1 MKRSII
7 IILSMMLATT
17 VLVGVFASCAG
28 RKKGDEETTTEGGTT
43 SGETS
48 GETSRET
55 TAETTTKG
63 SEDTTEETT
72 EDETEITLDGDYADS
87 ISHANKLANGVQTY
101 YNALRTQYTVENLNM
116 SLTFPLSSNAK
127 TLTALTNKN
136 GGVYVQNTMD
146 AFIEME
152 DGNVYYS
159 SDSSVPAR
167 ANVYRLGYYYYDV
180 HFLDQDFIGEY
191 EFSVSDDVDMKL
203 FRDRHSS
210 SVSSSKLRKESDG
223 YYIEMKIAD
232 PTDPYIHTGT
242 EAFKYST
249 DTYNAIS
256 LSIKSESATSAKL
269 YFVAG
274 SFTDF
279 NDSQNISFSISNDG
293 EYHEYLI
300 MLDGGVD
307 YTKDF
312 TAFRLDIDG
321 SANETVCI
329 KDVKVLSVNTDAPS
343 IVLDRT
349 FHTYSDKLHQALH
362 FVAKKTT
369 TGIASVG
376 LLTKVAADTVEKLVV
391 KDANGL
397 HDKLDGVDW
406 ASAEY
411 VGFDIKNV
419 GIFGYVLPVHKNSG
433 TLTVTLT
440 DGNYVIKQTSSLQSQ
455 NGTIKEPNNSTDN
468 DYFMGQRIYTDDS
481 HDFTAFLQEAE
492 WERHPVSTV
501 TSEGY
506 VEYDAIRGDYLFTI
520 VGTDFNPPFFT
531 QWNNH
536 FSVSASFTSD
546 VDRPIYIRTKTS
558 SGCLENAVLLS
569 NNNMVL
575 PVLMEVAKNFVGEY
589 EEPLFDAGDAQY
601 GETMFPMV
609 IGADKPLEFTV
620 LNVYQNWGNFPIKQL
635 SSIQYFWP
643 YYHLSV
649 GTTETSC
656 ISPWYGARDLWTL
669 PDFRSISMPY
679 WFELE
684 GDAYSNQPQH
694 THGGYQYFLQYTDSN
709 GKYSATENINNN
721 IFSSGPVYSEVGM
734 DYISD
739 DGRIKVTY
747 THLELPQTDE
757 LRAHYVINY
766 EILEDITISDFSKD
780 FSFYS
785 FEGYAGYY
793 RKMGYLDQNNQI
805 AHKDTNGSATAEK
818 IVLGDDHPYVALY
831 DLDASGTTME
841 KNNVNLGFVIYD
853 SNFIIGGEEYNGNF
867 VVTGSKYLYSL
878 SLDLGETT
886 LKAGDTMSIAMII
899 SPWGWYNSTDDSNMQ
914 KIRENTCLDP
924 ITVTVND
931 GEKIEST
938 YLPRVLSTNG
948 TSAEFTVSG
957 GANNQAVR
965 VYGFNK
971 LTAPNIYELVDG
983 EWQEYVVNSANSP
996 DKAGYTNYYDGY
1008 YAYYDGNGT
1017 YSYAFAFNMDNVD
1030 SRTFKIV
1037 ADEDFKGWSEKE
1049 EKPVDEKLANVFVPA
1064 ADIYNNYSGD
1074 SGLGNVLL
1082 QNDDGDYVRFYASGS
1097 HAEAFATLYQNAS
1110 NEITG
1115 QYIFIKYRIPST
1127 NTETMEFQFFTST
1140 SKTGADGNGDYLYAY
1155 TLENDD
1161 EWHLLIIDVAIANLQ
1176 FFQPDSNGEYSA
1188 KYLRFDMFNSPA
1200 SAESYVDVAYIG
1212 MADSIEE
1219 VCKLEH
1225 TFKSASNYVKQ
1236 ADLSQTRRHT
1246 ASYNVETGA
1255 LIDDGVADDI
1265 NVEYI
1270 KAESG
1275 KVVCTAPYLSRIDF
1289 LNGKGDGNGFFDN
1302 RGGSSTLAGYIDV
1315 MDLKDFDLGAQYL
1328 VLSGWAMVY
1337 GGWDG
1342 LVYSVDGGLTWQE
1355 ATLYNMEA
1363 LAEASDAMINATE
1376 GATGQGG
1383 FAAYKE
1389 NCSFQGEE
1397 TTLDLAMGIKADLS
1411 AYAGQTVNITFAAVS
1426 AQNNNELCLIIHL
1439 KNVSVPSAE

>member
-1 MKRSII
+1 MKRSVVTV
-7 IILSMMLATT
+7 LSLMLASAM
-17 VLVGVFASCAG
+17 LVGVFASCTIG
-28 RKKGDEETTTEGGTT
+28 GKGDEETTA
-43 SGETS
+43 SKGETS
-48 GETSRET
+48 GET
-55 TAETTTKG
+55 TAESTTKG

-72 EDETEITLDGDYADS
+72 GEKEPEVVLEGDYADS

-116 SLTFPLSSNAK
+116 TLTFPLAGDPK

-136 GGVYVQNTMD
+136 GGAYIQNTMD

-180 HFLDQDFIGEY
+180 HFLDQNFIGEY

-203 FRDRHSS
+203 LRDRHSS
-210 SVSSSKLRKESDG
+210 SVSSSKLKKESDG

-232 PTDPYIHTGT
+232 STDPYIHTGT

-274 SFTDF
+274 SYTDF
-279 NDSQNISFSISNDG
+279 SDSQNIGFSIENDG
-293 EYHEYLI
+293 EYHEYTI
-300 MLDGGVD
+300 FLDGGVD
-307 YTKDF
+307 YTGDF

-321 SANETVCI
+321 SANETICV
-329 KDVKVLSVNTDAPS
+329 KDIKVLSAKTDAPD

-362 FVAKKTT
+362 FVAKKNT

-376 LLTKVAADTVEKLVV
+376 LITEVAADTVDKLVV
-391 KDANGL
+391 KDAKGL
-397 HDKLDGVDW
+397 HDTLDGVDW
-406 ASAEY
+406 ETAEY
-411 VGFDIKNV
+411 IGFDIKNV
-419 GIFGYVLPVHKNSG
+419 GIFGYVLPVHENSG
-433 TLTVTLT
+433 KLTVELK
-440 DGNYVIKQTSSLQSQ
+440 DDKYVIKQTSSLADQ
-455 NGTIKEPNNSTDN
+455 NGTIKAPNKSTDN

-492 WERHPVSTV
+492 WERHPITTV
-501 TSEGY
+501 TSDGY
-506 VEYDAIRGDYLFTI
+506 VKYDAIRGDYLFNI
-520 VGTDFNPPFFT
+520 DGSGFNTPFFT
-531 QWNNH
+531 QWNYH
-536 FSVSASFTSD
+536 YSVAAKFTSD
-546 VDRPIYIRTKTS
+546 VDRPIYVRTQTW
-558 SGCLENAVLLS
+558 SGCLENAALLS
-569 NNNMVL
+569 DKDMLL
-575 PVLMEVAKNFVGEY
+575 PVLVEVSKNFVGEH
-589 EEPLFDAGDAQY
+589 EEPIFDAGDAQY
-601 GETMFPMV
+601 GETIFPMV
-609 IGADKPLEFTV
+609 VTADKSLEFTV
-620 LNVYQNWGNFPIKQL
+620 LNFYQNWGNFPLKQL

-684 GDAYSNQPQH
+684 GEAYSNQPQH
-694 THGGYQYFLQYTDSN
+694 THGGYQYFLQYTDSDGN
-709 GKYSATENINNN
+709 YYASENIKNT
-721 IFSSGPVYSEVGM
+721 IGSSGPVYSEVGM

-739 DGRIKVTY
+739 DGRIKISY

-757 LRAHYVINY
+757 LRAYYVINY

-793 RKMGYLDQNNQI
+793 RKMGYLDANNQI
-805 AHKDTNGSATAEK
+805 VHKDTNGTATPEK
-818 IVLGDDHPYVALY
+818 IVLGNNCPYVALY
-831 DLDASGTTME
+831 DLNASGTTME

-853 SNFIIGGEEYNGNF
+853 SNFVIGGEKYDGNF
-867 VVTGSKYLYSL
+867 VLTGSNYLYSL

-914 KIRENTCLDP
+914 KIRENTCLNP

-948 TSAEFTVSG
+948 ASAEFTVSG
-957 GANNQAVR
+957 GTNNQAVR

-971 LTAPNIYELVDG
+971 LTVPKIYELVNG
-983 EWQEYVVNSANSP
+983 EWQEYVVSSANSP
-996 DKAGYTNYYDGY
+996 DKNGYANYYDGY

-1017 YSYAFAFNMDNVD
+1017 YSYAFAFNMDNVE

-1037 ADEDFKGWSEKE
+1037 ADEDFEGWLEKQE
-1049 EKPVDEKLANVFVPA
+1049 PTVTEKFDHVYIPA
-1064 ADIYNNYSGD
+1064 ADLYLKTAGTGHGLGDILLRDDDGEYVRYYANGAEEYTESYTTVYNNTD
-1074 SGLGNVLL
+1074 
-1082 QNDDGDYVRFYASGS
+1082 ND
-1097 HAEAFATLYQNAS
+1097 
-1110 NEITG
+1110 ITG
-1115 QYIFIKYRIPST
+1115 QYIFVKYRIPAT
-1127 NTETMEFQFFTST
+1127 NTEKMEFQFFTST
-1140 SKTGADGNGDYLYAY
+1140 SKTGADGVGDNLYAY

-1161 EWHLLIIDVAIANLQ
+1161 EWHLLIVDVAAANLE
-1176 FFQPDSNGEYSA
+1176 FFKPDSNGEYSA

-1212 MADSIEE
+1212 MADTIEE
-1219 VCKLEH
+1219 ICKLER
-1225 TFKSASNYVKQ
+1225 TFKSESNYVTQ
-1236 ADLSQTRRHT
+1236 ADLSQNRRLA
-1246 ASYNVETGA
+1246 ASYNVETGTVIGDS
-1255 LIDDGVADDI
+1255 IDENTD
-1265 NVEYI
+1265 VEYI

-1275 KVVCTAPYLSRIDF
+1275 KVASKAPYISRIDF
-1289 LNGKGDGNGFFDN
+1289 INGFGDGNGAYDN
-1302 RGGSSTLAGYIDV
+1302 RGGSSNLKGNIDIL
-1315 MDLKDFDLGAQYL
+1315 DLKNVDIGAQHI
-1328 VLSGWAMVY
+1328 VLSGWTMVY
-1337 GGWDG
+1337 GGFDG
-1342 LVYSVDGGLTWQE
+1342 IVYSLDGGLTWQN
-1355 ATLYNMEA
+1355 ATLYNREA
-1363 LAEASDAMINATE
+1363 LGEASDGMIATAE
-1376 GATGQGG
+1376 GATGHGG
-1383 FAAYKE
+1383 FAEYKA
-1389 NCSFQGEE
+1389 NCNYQGDE
-1397 TTLDLAMGIKADLS
+1397 TTPDKASGFRADLS

-1426 AQNNNELCLIIHL
+1426 AQNNNELCLIIYL